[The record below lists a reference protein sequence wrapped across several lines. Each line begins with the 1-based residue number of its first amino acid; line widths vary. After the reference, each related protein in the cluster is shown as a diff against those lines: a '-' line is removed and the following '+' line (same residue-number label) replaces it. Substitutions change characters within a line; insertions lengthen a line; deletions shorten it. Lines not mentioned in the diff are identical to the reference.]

1 MHVFNSN
8 DLFKWF
14 NKSNDLNTWLK
25 EIKLKSSLMES
36 FIILN
41 PKIKRMSKPNNMW
54 VYKIALF
61 NNLFFYWVIFA
72 FFDNLMVTIGR

>member
-1 MHVFNSN
+1 
-8 DLFKWF
+8 
-14 NKSNDLNTWLK
+14 
-25 EIKLKSSLMES
+25 MES

-61 NNLFFYWVIFA
+61 NNLFFYGVIFA
-72 FFDNLMVTIGR
+72 FSNNLIVTIGK